1 MHLLVLVHLQKQRY
15 IAASALRTMSLQ
27 FWPKTSLQ
35 SLHTDRQFMQ
45 WLTLK
50 HIVSIFTFIEL
61 FLYLINSQYGVWK
74 HLLILG
80 AGFNQQKWHSF
91 SIYGIE
97 NLTPQRQGPVQ
108 RMITFLSHYI
118 AAGGAASPR
127 KGCCCWQLD
136 PPIETYPHPIQMHS
150 LNLPNPFPVTGPST
164 GFGTLMSY
172 HNSPGSS
179 FTSLPMLASVLASP
193 PLSNFPLP
201 VPLQMV
207 HHIAHQFQI
216 VLRLQLLPH
225 LCYIIQ
231 SCSLALLLCQ
241 PPYIFLACAGHSYLS
256 SLWQKQFENAIAR
269 LTISA
274 GLPCSWVDNIE

>member
-1 MHLLVLVHLQKQRY
+1 
-15 IAASALRTMSLQ
+15 
-27 FWPKTSLQ
+27 
-35 SLHTDRQFMQ
+35 
-45 WLTLK
+45 
-50 HIVSIFTFIEL
+50 
-61 FLYLINSQYGVWK
+61 
-74 HLLILG
+74 
-80 AGFNQQKWHSF
+80 
-91 SIYGIE
+91 
-97 NLTPQRQGPVQ
+97 
-108 RMITFLSHYI
+108 MITFLSHYI

-231 SCSLALLLCQ
+231 SCSLALLLTLPTTVHLLGLCWTLILGHQ
-241 PPYIFLACAGHSYLS
+241 FDKNNLRMPLLASLLPLGYHSH
-256 SLWQKQFENAIAR
+256 
-269 LTISA
+269 
-274 GLPCSWVDNIE
+274 G